1 MFAKP
6 KSMHLNP
13 NSKYIPMKHVFV
25 SLFFVGAACAATA
38 QVEVDKPI
46 QLTGTGSDA
55 RITGIDEVSGAK
67 DAVSAE
73 VVQANSLN
81 YAGAAGA
88 ADAYTVALAPAIAAY
103 QAGQMFSFTAVAN
116 NTGAAT
122 VDVNGL
128 GAVDIKKNGDA
139 DLAADDIKIGQVV
152 TVVYDGTNFQ
162 MVSQLGNAAGG
173 GGGGGA
179 DDVRTLIYTT
189 DGF

>member
-1 MFAKP
+1 MNQTSFIKTIQ
-6 KSMHLNP
+6 KS
-13 NSKYIPMKHVFV
+13 STMKHVFA
-25 SLFFVGAACAATA
+25 SLFLAGAACAATA
-38 QVEVDKPI
+38 QIEVDKPI
-46 QLTGTGSDA
+46 ELTGTGA
-55 RITGIDEVSGAK
+55 NAKITGIDDVSAPK

-73 VVQANSLN
+73 VIQANSLN

-88 ADAYTVALAPAIAAY
+88 ANAYTVALAPAIAAY
-103 QAGQMFSFTAVAN
+103 QAGQLFSFKANAN

-122 VDVNGL
+122 VNVNGL
-128 GAVDIKKNGDA
+128 GAIAIKKNGDA
-139 DLAADDIKIGQVV
+139 DLAADDIKNGQVV

-173 GGGGGA
+173 GGGGA